1 MASSINKIS
10 ETTNHSRMRIPNLGW
25 VRMRESL
32 RFTGKL
38 LSATVSRVADRWC
51 VSLTADTE
59 DSPKRRT
66 ENQGATGVDL
76 GVSAL
81 ATFSTGEKV
90 VGPKPHK
97 ALLKRLKRLS
107 RSLSR
112 KHKAAKGKL
121 GLVANAPIP
130 KGVRLPVSENTK
142 KARAE
147 LSRFHARIANIRADA
162 LHKLTSEVTRRVS
175 YHRHRGLEWARHDG
189 EPPSGPF
196 HGRHGLLR
204 VPATTGIQGR
214 ASRWTGRVVADRW
227 FPSRKTGSDC
237 GSVQK
242 DMPLSLRQWMC
253 PDCGASHDR
262 DLNAARNLATYAAS
276 SAVSACG
283 PAMRPAMPAM
293 RPAMEEGAGSGRKT
307 GVNRPR

>member
-1 MASSINKIS
+1 
-10 ETTNHSRMRIPNLGW
+10 
-25 VRMRESL
+25 MRESL
-32 RFTGKL
+32 RLTGTI
-38 LSATVSRVADRWC
+38 LSATVSRVADKWF
-51 VSLTADTE
+51 VSITADTE

-112 KHKAAKGKL
+112 KHKAAKVNL
-121 GLVANAPIP
+121 GLAANAPIP
-130 KGVRLPVSENTK
+130 KGVRLPVSENMK

-147 LSRFHARIANIRADA
+147 LSRLHARIANIRADA
-162 LHKLTSEVTRRVS
+162 LHKLTSEVTRRFPTIGIEDLNG
-175 YHRHRGLEWARHDG
+175 RGMMANRPLARSMADMG
-189 EPPSGPF
+189 FFEFQRQLAYKAERRG
-196 HGRHGLLR
+196 GL
-204 VPATTGIQGR
+204 V
-214 ASRWTGRVVADRW
+214 VVADRW

>member
-38 LSATVSRVADRWC
+38 LSATVSRVADRWF
-51 VSLTADTE
+51 VSPTADTE

-97 ALLKRLKRLS
+97 ALLKRLKRLKRLS

-162 LHKLTSEVTRRVS
+162 LHKLTSEVTRRFPTIGIEDLNG
-175 YHRHRGLEWARHDG
+175 RGMMANRPLARSMADMG
-189 EPPSGPF
+189 FFEFRRQLAYKAERRG
-196 HGRHGLLR
+196 GLVAWWPTAGFR
-204 VPATTGIQGR
+204 AARPARTADRCKKTCRCPYGNGCARTVVQATTG
-214 ASRWTGRVVADRW
+214 T
-227 FPSRKTGSDC
+227 
-237 GSVQK
+237 
-242 DMPLSLRQWMC
+242 
-253 PDCGASHDR
+253 
-262 DLNAARNLATYAAS
+262 
-276 SAVSACG
+276 
-283 PAMRPAMPAM
+283 
-293 RPAMEEGAGSGRKT
+293 
-307 GVNRPR
+307 